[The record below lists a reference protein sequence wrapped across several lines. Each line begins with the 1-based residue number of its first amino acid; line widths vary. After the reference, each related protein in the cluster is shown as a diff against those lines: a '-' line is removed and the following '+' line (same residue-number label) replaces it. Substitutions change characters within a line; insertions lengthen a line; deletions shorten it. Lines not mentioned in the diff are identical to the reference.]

1 LISAV
6 NIADALDA
14 FQAGKGR
21 QLNLSALQNGVVK
34 CILRL
39 ALRQPVRAPGSSCV
53 LGGKMAQLPSIRF
66 SLRILR
72 KHAKLACIA
81 VFSLAIGLAAASAGL
96 STFHALLLRPP
107 AVADPNRLLT
117 LYTVTPN
124 EPFSQVSYPDYRYYR
139 DNNSVFSGLCAIPF
153 SIGLQTIIFEKRE
166 KSGLIN
172 AVSDNYF
179 SVLGVQPFLGRWFA
193 GDDDKVTTSAV
204 LSYGYWQW
212 LGADPNIIGK
222 TLKINGVPLT
232 IVGVAPRRF
241 VGTILSDVPD
251 LWHPLSATPA
261 ISHQTYDWLADRTS
275 HTLSLIGRMKP
286 GVTRQQALAE
296 MQRLSRQLAVAYPE
310 TNKNRLAAL
319 TETSMLPPD
328 AMSSA
333 KLMGGLMLAV
343 VALVLFAACAN
354 VANLLLALAGARR
367 QEILIR
373 AALGAT
379 RMSLVRQLLVDSL
392 VISVMG
398 GMVGFVFA
406 SYGLR
411 RLIDFK
417 PFMPGIGVIPI
428 TLDFRPDL
436 TVVSVMVAV
445 VFLVGLST
453 GLLPGL
459 HASTPNLAAALNG
472 EVVIGGTRK
481 GRIRSFLVVL
491 QVTACTVVLIGVGL
505 CLKSL
510 HNLQQVKLGY
520 SARNVVLYAIDDL
533 RVNGYSEQQ
542 GRALFE
548 RLREDVGQL
557 PGIESFSLGD
567 TIPFSGGINT
577 DQVHITG
584 VPDDNEHGVTIGS
597 GVVDDGYFSTL
608 GIPILAGRT
617 FAASDTAKSPEV
629 IVVNQ
634 TMAAKYWPNQNPVG
648 KTLHIENGTRQAT
661 VVGVVGDLKYS
672 DIDEVPQPFMYYC
685 LTQKYQS
692 GMYLVVRT
700 KGNPS
705 QRMGTILENVRK
717 STPEL
722 GVVSFTIEQWHEFAL
737 YVPHLAVICTSAF
750 GLLAFVLAAVGLY
763 GAVFYSVSERTREMG
778 IRVAFG
784 ASPRDLWKLIL
795 HQTSAVTIIGIFL
808 GIAGGIGASLLARSL
823 LYQIQPIEWFAFL
836 GAAFT
841 MLAMTV
847 VIAYSA
853 AHPWMQVDPMQ
864 SLRHV

>member
-1 LISAV
+1 M
-6 NIADALDA
+6 
-14 FQAGKGR
+14 
-21 QLNLSALQNGVVK
+21 
-34 CILRL
+34 CT
-39 ALRQPVRAPGSSCV
+39 
-53 LGGKMAQLPSIRF
+53 GGKMTQLPSIRF

-72 KHAKLACIA
+72 KHAKLASIA

-107 AVADPNRLLT
+107 AVDDPNLLLT
-117 LYTVTPN
+117 VYTVTPN
-124 EPFSQVSYPDYRYYR
+124 EPFNQVSYPDYRYYR
-139 DNNSVFSGLCAIPF
+139 DNNRVFSGLCAIPF
-153 SIGLQTIIFEKRE
+153 SINLQTIIFEQRE
-166 KSGLIN
+166 KRGLIN

-179 SVLGVQPFLGRWFA
+179 AVLGVQPFLGRWFA
-193 GDDDKVTTSAV
+193 AGDDNKVTTSAV

-222 TLKINGVPLT
+222 TLKINSVPLT
-232 IVGVAPRRF
+232 VVGVAPRGF

-251 LWHPLSATPA
+251 LWHTLSATTA
-261 ISHQTYDWLADRTS
+261 ISHQTYDWFADRTNHS
-275 HTLSLIGRMKP
+275 FSLIGRMKP

-296 MQRLSRQLAVAYPE
+296 MQGLSRQLAVTYPE
-310 TNKNRLAAL
+310 TNKDRIAAL
-319 TETSMLPPD
+319 TETSMLPPN
-328 AMSSA
+328 AMSGA

-354 VANLLLALAGARR
+354 VADLLLALAGARR

-379 RMSLVRQLLVDSL
+379 RMSLVRQLLGDSL

-398 GMVGFVFA
+398 GAVGLVLA

-417 PFMPGIGVIPI
+417 PFFPGLGVLPI

-436 TVVSVMVAV
+436 TVIAVMVAV

-472 EVVIGGTRK
+472 EIVIGGTRK
-481 GRIRSFLVVL
+481 GRMRNLLVVV

-520 SARNVVLYAIDDL
+520 SARNIALYAIDDL
-533 RVNGYSEQQ
+533 QVNGYSEQQ

-548 RLREDVGQL
+548 RLRADVGQV
-557 PGIESFSLGD
+557 PGIKSISFGD

-577 DQVHITG
+577 NEVHITG
-584 VPDDNEHGVTIGS
+584 VPDDNEHRVPVGF
-597 GVVDDGYFSTL
+597 GVVDSQYFSTL
-608 GIPILAGRT
+608 GIPILAGRV

-634 TMAAKYWPNQNPVG
+634 TMATKYWPNQNPVG
-648 KTLHIENGTRQAT
+648 KMVHIENGNRHAT
-661 VVGVVGDLKYS
+661 VVGVVGDIKYS
-672 DIDEVPQPFMYYC
+672 DIDEAPQPFMYHS
-685 LTQKYQS
+685 LTQNYPS
-692 GMYLVVRT
+692 GMYLLVRT
-700 KGNPS
+700 QGDPS
-705 QRMGTILENVRK
+705 QWTETILEKVRR
-717 STPEL
+717 SAPEL
-722 GVVSFTIEQWHEFAL
+722 GVMSFTIAQWHQFAL
-737 YVPHLAVICTSAF
+737 YVPRLAVICTSAF

-778 IRVAFG
+778 IRVALG

-808 GIAGGIGASLLARSL
+808 GIAGGIGASVLARSL
-823 LYQIQPIEWFAFL
+823 LYQIQPIEWSVFL

-853 AHPWMQVDPMQ
+853 ARPWMRVDPMQ
-864 SLRHV
+864 SVRHV